1 MLIQL
6 VFHAHPPHIWQSR
19 FGDEAINGCNH
30 FINYMK
36 KQLNTSTLPP
46 PASTINTS
54 TTAMNI
60 NYELASS
67 DKRTFFDLLKEFN
80 TMK

>member
-46 PASTINTS
+46 PASTITTS
-54 TTAMNI
+54 TTAVTI
-60 NYELASS
+60 NSELDPS
-67 DKRTFFDLLKEFN
+67 DKHTFFDLLKDF
-80 TMK
+80 KSK